1 METAILGGIE
11 LSAGPGAFAQR
22 WPPRETF
29 FDGPG
34 GWSGSQWFDMPVG
47 DLVLEVG
54 SGANGQITLTEVA
67 AIRSLQRAGATVD
80 YTDWM
85 GNDCTVRIVDFAPS
99 HMVADLWNYTLILRV
114 RTAVALLGE
123 LE

>member
-1 METAILGGIE
+1 MDTAILGALE

-22 WPPRETF
+22 WPARETF

-34 GWSGSQWFDMPVG
+34 GWSGSQWFGMSVG
-47 DLVLEVG
+47 DCVLDVG
-54 SGANGQITLTEVA
+54 SGANGQITTEEVA
-67 AIRSLQRAGATVD
+67 AIRALQRAGATIA
-80 YTDWM
+80 YQDWM

-99 HMVADLWNYTLILRV
+99 HMIAGLWNYTLTLRV
-114 RTAVALLGE
+114 RTAIALLGE